1 MKLLIKDKGSG
12 KTTGLIYTSEATDY
26 PIITHDNISKHYIM
40 DMAKQMECTI
50 PEPLTVDELKRVPFY
65 RGKNVLFDNIE
76 SILERAINSYLDAN
90 VVCATMRSILN
101 KEDNDEENDDKI
113 ELEETEEFVN

>member
-40 DMAKQMECTI
+40 DMAKQMGCTI

-90 VVCATMRSILN
+90 VVCATMRSLLI
-101 KEDNDEENDDKI
+101 KEDNEEENNAEDAI
-113 ELEETEEFVN
+113 VENE